1 MVAFNKR
8 LLEEAGLESPYE
20 LIEKDEWNF
29 AKLQEYAKALTKTDA
44 NGVTTQY
51 GFSAYD
57 PYGTLATTFV
67 NANNAGIVEEV
78 MEKPPLPW
86 IPQCT
91 GSAERDVRHVKRGQ
105 VHIPV

>member
-1 MVAFNKR
+1 MPDVNSMVAFNKR

-20 LIEKDEWNF
+20 MIEKDEWNF

-78 MEKPPLPW
+78 DGKATFALVPPM
-86 IPQCT
+86 
-91 GSAERDVRHVKRGQ
+91 H
-105 VHIPV
+105 